1 MVQLVPAMIFAPV
14 ASLLGD
20 RYRRERV
27 LLAGYLIQALA
38 MGMTAAALLA
48 GAPVPVIYALA
59 ALAATSVTLT
69 RPAQGSLLPSLAR
82 TPEELTAANVTA
94 GWIESLS
101 MFGGPAVAGV
111 LLAVSGPGT
120 VFAAMSGALL
130 LSAFLVARI
139 GARSA
144 PPGRTPERSTLGD
157 LLGGFRALVHER
169 RPRLVVSLMGAY
181 FVMEGALDVL
191 LVVLAFRLLD
201 IGSGGLVFS
210 TPPSALAVSRGLR

>member
-1 MVQLVPAMIFAPV
+1 M
-14 ASLLGD
+14 
-20 RYRRERV
+20 

-111 LLAVSGPGT
+111 LLAVSGPGA
-120 VFAAMSGALL
+120 VFAVDVGGA
-130 LSAFLVARI
+130 
-139 GARSA
+139 A
-144 PPGRTPERSTLGD
+144 PLRVPRGQDRGQERSS
-157 LLGGFRALVHER
+157 RADAR
-169 RPRLVVSLMGAY
+169 RVYAR
-181 FVMEGALDVL
+181 
-191 LVVLAFRLLD
+191 
-201 IGSGGLVFS
+201 
-210 TPPSALAVSRGLR
+210 